1 MTDKATAA
9 TGTTDATE
17 TQCPLCQVPLP
28 SELVRS
34 DQWVIIDA
42 NEPMFPGFTRVVW
55 IEHVREMT
63 DLSTRQRQDL
73 MEVVFEVE
81 QIIRTKLAPHKV
93 NLASLGNQA
102 PHVHW
107 HVIPRWTDDVAYP
120 GPVWVI
126 GQDTEAAQQR
136 RAQTQRA
143 LADYH
148 GALIQ
153 RFTA

>member
-9 TGTTDATE
+9 TAATE
-17 TQCPLCQVPLP
+17 TQCPLCQLPLP
-28 SELVRS
+28 GELVRS

-73 MEVVFEVE
+73 MDVVFEVE
-81 QIIRTKLAPHKV
+81 QIMRTSLNPHKV

-107 HVIPRWTDDVAYP
+107 HVIPRWSDDVAYP
-120 GPVWVI
+120 GPVWVG
-126 GQDTEAAQQR
+126 GQDTEAAQHR

>member
-1 MTDKATAA
+1 MTDKAIAA
-9 TGTTDATE
+9 TA
-17 TQCPLCQVPLP
+17 TQCPLCQLPLP
-28 SELVRS
+28 GELVRG

-73 MEVVFEVE
+73 MDVVFEVE
-81 QIIRTKLAPHKV
+81 QIMRTSLNPHKV

-107 HVIPRWTDDVAYP
+107 HVIPRWSDDVAYP
-120 GPVWVI
+120 GPVWVS
-126 GQDTEAAQQR
+126 GQDTDAAQQR